1 MTSVSSK
8 GLHESARLHVTGE
21 ASFIDDL
28 AEPAGLLH
36 GALLTSPHPRAR
48 ILSHSGEAIRQWPG
62 VHTVLF
68 AEDLPVSSARLGSI
82 AHDEPVLAAS
92 EVFAVGQVVAL
103 VAAESPDLARRAA
116 AALEVSYEVL
126 PALLTVDQA
135 IEKQSFHTKPHIIQR
150 GDVHEAFE
158 RSFLRLEGDF
168 VSGGQEHFYLE
179 TQVAMVLPLE
189 GGNFQVYSSTQHPS
203 EVQADVARFLG
214 LGRQQVVV
222 QCSRMGGAFGGKE
235 SQASN
240 VAVLATLGA
249 RFTGRPVKLRLD
261 RPTDM
266 NTTGKRHPWQSRYH
280 AGFAEDGTIIALE
293 VQTWGDG
300 GWSADLSSPIL
311 DRCLFHLDSCYY
323 IPSLRFEGRV
333 VKTHRLSNTAFRGF
347 GGPQGMLVIE
357 EVMNQAA
364 ARLDM
369 DPAELRSRNYYGP
382 APRDCT
388 PYGQRVG
395 SRNPLIH
402 RKLIASSNYEER
414 RRNIELNNERGGW
427 TKRGIGYQGVKFGIS
442 FTNAFLN
449 QAGALVLIF
458 GDGTVQLNHGGTE
471 MGQGLHSKMIAV
483 CATELG
489 VSPSTIR
496 VMTTSTDKVPNT
508 SPTAASSGSDLNGQ
522 AVAHACSKLKER
534 LRPLAAELL
543 GVAPDAPLDFFR
555 GEVRGGGNSLTFA
568 SLVQQAWFRRI
579 SLAAT
584 GYYRTPGIH
593 YDRDRGQG
601 SPFQYFAFGGAVV
614 EVEVNTL
621 TGEHR
626 ILRVDILQ
634 DVGNSLLP
642 AIDLGQIEG
651 GFVQGCGWL
660 TQEELVWSE
669 EGHLL
674 TLGPSTYKIPAVG
687 DAPRDFR
694 VKLLDR
700 AAQGGVIHGSKAVG
714 EPPFML
720 AIGVR
725 TALEHA
731 IASVAPKRVTLKAPA
746 TPEAILRAIEGIS

>member
-1 MTSVSSK
+1 MTFSK
-8 GLHESARLHVTGE
+8 ATGLHESAHLHVTGE

-36 GALLTSPHPRAR
+36 GALLTSPHARAC
-48 ILSHSGEAIRQWPG
+48 IVSYSAEAISQWSG
-62 VHTVLF
+62 VHSVLF
-68 AEDLPVSSARLGSI
+68 AEDLPVPSARLGSI
-82 AHDEPVLAAS
+82 AHDEPLLAEK
-92 EVFAVGQVVAL
+92 EVYAVGQAVAL
-103 VAAESPDLARRAA
+103 VVADSPDLARRAT
-116 AALEVSYEVL
+116 AALEVDYQPM

-135 IEKQSFHTKPHIIQR
+135 IESQSFHTEPHVIQR
-150 GDVHEAFE
+150 GHVEASLE
-158 RSFLRLEGDF
+158 NAFLRLEGEF

-179 TQVAMVLPLE
+179 TQVAMALPLE
-189 GGNFQVYSSTQHPS
+189 GGNYKIHSSTQHPS
-203 EVQADVARFLG
+203 EVQADVALFLG

-240 VAVLATLGA
+240 VAVLAALGA
-249 RFTGRPVKLRLD
+249 HFTGRPVKLRLD
-261 RPTDM
+261 RATDM
-266 NTTGKRHPWQSRYH
+266 GTTGKRHPWQSRYR
-280 AGFAEDGTIIALE
+280 AGFAEDGTITAFE

-300 GWSADLSSPIL
+300 GWTADLSSAIL

-357 EVMNQAA
+357 EVMNRAA
-364 ARLDM
+364 ARLKL
-369 DPAELRSRNYYGP
+369 DPAEIRSRNYYGA

-395 SRNPLIH
+395 SRNPQIH
-402 RKLIASSNYEER
+402 RELLANSDYEER
-414 RRNIELNNERGGW
+414 RQKIESFNQRPGW
-427 TKRGIGYQGVKFGIS
+427 TRRGIGYQGVKFGIS

-483 CATELG
+483 CAKELG
-489 VSPSTIR
+489 ISPSDIR
-496 VMTTSTDKVPNT
+496 IMTTSTDKVPNT

-522 AVAHACSKLKER
+522 AVADACAKLKAR

-543 GVAPDAPLDFFR
+543 GVESDAPLDFFR
-555 GEVRGGGNSLTFA
+555 GQVRGGGNSLTFA
-568 SLVQQAWFRRI
+568 HLAQQAWFRRI

-593 YDRDRGQG
+593 YDRKQGQG
-601 SPFQYFAFGGAVV
+601 SPFQYYAFGGAVV

-626 ILRVDILQ
+626 ILRVDILH

-642 AIDLGQIEG
+642 AIDRGQIEG

-660 TQEELVWSE
+660 TQEELVWNE
-669 EGHLL
+669 KGRLL

-694 VKLLDR
+694 VNLLDR

-731 IASVAPKRVTLKAPA
+731 ISSVAPQRVTLGAPA
-746 TPEAILRAIEGIS
+746 TPEAILRAIEGLS